1 MGILSDNLQSVTVS
15 AIIKAEKLHKVDTQH
30 IVTQKLGNNPIEK
43 YADDNIYT
51 KCSFPNIDSLIICGY
66 GEKNERG
73 LGALR
78 DIDYASYITKIAVAI
93 KEIPVV
99 RTNGPFSNASSE
111 LMNFLHIWKK
121 YYGSRTSHYRISS
134 HDKPANPFTIVSAG
148 ITKNDR
154 NMNIEMCIANI
165 KLIENSY
172 GEQKYYG
179 DLILFAKENLGYG
192 AAYNNLSH
200 YSENPQDRTT
210 LSAITGKHEYGQ
222 KLYNAVKESFE
233 NMSFIIK
240 DSQTI
245 RPDLSIV
252 KHMLWVSNN
261 YKQKTMM

>member
-1 MGILSDNLQSVTVS
+1 MGVLSDNLQSVTVG
-15 AIIKAEKLHKVDTQH
+15 AIIKAEKLQKVDTQH
-30 IVTQKLGNNPIEK
+30 IVTQKLGNNPVEK
-43 YADDNIYT
+43 FADDNIYT
-51 KCSFPNIDSLIICGY
+51 KCSFPNIESLIICGF

-73 LGALR
+73 LGAAR
-78 DIDYASYITKIAVAI
+78 DIDYASYTTKIAVAI
-93 KEIPVV
+93 KEIPIV
-99 RTNGPFSNASSE
+99 RTNGAFANASSE

-134 HDKPANPFTIVSAG
+134 HDKPANPFTVVSAG

-154 NMNIEMCIANI
+154 NIHIEMSIANI
-165 KLIENSY
+165 RLTESNL

-179 DLILFAKENLGYG
+179 DLLLFAKENLGYG
-192 AAYNNLSH
+192 AAYTSLNY
-200 YSENPQDRTT
+200 YSENTEDRTT
-210 LSAITGKHEYGQ
+210 LSAVTGKHGYGQ
-222 KLYNAVKESFE
+222 KLLTAVKESFE
-233 NMSFIIK
+233 NMSFILN